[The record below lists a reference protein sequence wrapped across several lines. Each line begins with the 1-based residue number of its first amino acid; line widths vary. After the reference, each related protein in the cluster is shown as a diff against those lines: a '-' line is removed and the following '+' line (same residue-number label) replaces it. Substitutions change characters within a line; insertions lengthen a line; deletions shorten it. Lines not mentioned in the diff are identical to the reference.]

1 MSATETT
8 DLLSLEQ
15 CRDIKPDI
23 AHIRIPLVSE
33 GHHKILL
40 GETEHM
46 TMRVH
51 CYAPGIG
58 ENDMHAHLEEDH
70 IFVVLE
76 GEARFSTLDGPLPVV
91 SKNQAIILPKG
102 CFYGFSNPS
111 ADVPLVLLRMG
122 AGRSTVHSGARIS
135 PDGQPV
141 PGRAQKAGATKPVVI
156 ENAVFE

>member
-1 MSATETT
+1 MSADTV
-8 DLLSLEQ
+8 LSLEECQ
-15 CRDIKPDI
+15 AIKPEI
-23 AHIRIPLVSE
+23 ADIRIPLVSE

-70 IFVVLE
+70 IFIVLD
-76 GEARFSTLDGPLPVV
+76 GEAQFLTLDGPLPVV
-91 SKNQAIILPKG
+91 GKNQSIILPKG

-111 ADVPLVLLRMG
+111 KDVPLVLLRMG
-122 AGRSTVHSGARIS
+122 AGEDAVLSGKRIS
-135 PDGQPV
+135 PNGEPV
-141 PGRAQKAGATKPVVI
+141 PGRAQKTGATKPQII
-156 ENAVFE
+156 EGAFFE